1 MISMILKQ
9 IKTREFDKLLGMRLW
24 IKKFTILDDDELGV
38 VIRMA
43 SDKCEVKFT
52 IVVRNNNIS
61 VYGPD
66 SDINTKV
73 HNYLE
78 EVNNDRNK
86 NH

>member
-9 IKTREFDKLLGMRLW
+9 VKSRELDKLLGQRLW
-24 IKKFTILDDDELGV
+24 IKKFNILDDDKLGV

-43 SDKCEVKFT
+43 SDKCEIKFT

-66 SDINTKV
+66 TDINAKV
-73 HNYLE
+73 LNYLKE
-78 EVNNDRNK
+78 GT
-86 NH
+86 